1 MGAIS
6 SFHDENTSDNENT
19 AFMADHNSNS
29 FRTTSWTQVVAARGS
44 TPEAKQAL
52 RELCETYYAPVELF
66 VQRYRGGPN
75 DGRSDD
81 ARDLTHEF
89 FAKLLEGSSLGNA
102 DRTRG
107 RFRTYLLG
115 AVKHFLAD
123 QRDREQ
129 TLKRGG
135 GHDPLSLDQPSE
147 SLVAGDARDVNQA
160 VSQTL
165 ADPHG
170 FPPDAFFDRDWA
182 LAVVEQAMSV
192 LKVEAEANNELTRF
206 EILQRWLVTPADRS
220 TAISTAQSLSLTDGA
235 FKVAVHRLRK
245 RFRQIV
251 TDRIAATVQDP
262 TDVQDEL
269 NNLVSAM
276 TLSIA

>member
-1 MGAIS
+1 MRDRS
-6 SFHDENTSDNENT
+6 P
-19 AFMADHNSNS
+19 NS
-29 FRTTSWTQVVAARGS
+29 FRTTRWTQVVAARGS

-66 VQRYRGGPN
+66 VRRYRGGPN
-75 DGRSDD
+75 DAHNDD

-89 FAKLLEGSSLGNA
+89 FAKLLEGSSLSNA

-135 GHDPLSLDQPSE
+135 GHEPQSLDQPSG
-147 SLVAGDARDVNQA
+147 SLAGARELDQA
-160 VSQTL
+160 AAQSL

-182 LAVVEQAMSV
+182 LAVVEHAMSA
-192 LKVEAEANNELTRF
+192 LRTEAEANDELARF
-206 EILQRWLVTPADRS
+206 EILRSWLVTPADRT
-220 TAISTAQSLSLTDGA
+220 TAITAARELDLTDGA

-245 RFRQIV
+245 RFRQLV

-262 TDVQDEL
+262 LEVPDEL
-269 NNLVSAM
+269 NYLVSAM
-276 TLSIA
+276 TSASMYSSCGAK

>member
-1 MGAIS
+1 MNEQAQNR
-6 SFHDENTSDNENT
+6 FH
-19 AFMADHNSNS
+19 
-29 FRTTSWTQVVAARGS
+29 TTSWTQVVAARGS

-66 VQRYRGGPN
+66 VRRYRGGPN
-75 DGRSDD
+75 DAHSND

-89 FAKLLEGSSLGNA
+89 FAKLLEGSSLSNA

-129 TLKRGG
+129 SLKRGG
-135 GHDPLSLDQPSE
+135 GHQPQSLDQPSG
-147 SLVAGDARDVNQA
+147 SLAGARELDQA
-160 VSQTL
+160 AAQSL

-170 FPPDAFFDRDWA
+170 FPPDAFFDREWA
-182 LAVVEQAMSV
+182 LAVVEHAMFA
-192 LKVEAEANNELTRF
+192 LRTEAEANAELARF
-206 EILQRWLVTPADRS
+206 EILRSWLVTPADRT
-220 TAISTAQSLSLTDGA
+220 TAITAARELDLSDGA

-245 RFRQIV
+245 RFRQLV

-262 TDVQDEL
+262 LEVQDEL
-269 NNLVSAM
+269 NDLVSAM
-276 TLSIA
+276 TSATPVPAIVGIGSA